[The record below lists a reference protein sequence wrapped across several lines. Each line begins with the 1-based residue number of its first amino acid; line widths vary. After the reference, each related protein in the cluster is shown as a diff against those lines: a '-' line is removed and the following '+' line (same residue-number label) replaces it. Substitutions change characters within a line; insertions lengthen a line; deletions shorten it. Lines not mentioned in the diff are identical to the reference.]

1 MLPYTFQHTA
11 NLPAFRKALFPA
23 PPIFP
28 TSDLDF
34 QSFFIVPLFPYSC
47 NVFSCKFKKK
57 HHFSVLLQKAPS
69 AAVISVR
76 RKALMSRCLLKRFAY
91 PIQMAL
97 RNQAVVVES
106 KVLHAHAARRAH
118 LVDQGRAVGIFRRKT
133 AHAEQQLAASGEI
146 PLRLPNV
153 RVDFFRPR
161 APCNDRRSRWTAGNP
176 ASRSA
181 RFRSFHG
188 DPPFR
193 DIRPPI

>member
-1 MLPYTFQHTA
+1 MLSYTFQHTA

-23 PPIFP
+23 LPIFP

-118 LVDQGRAVGIFRRKT
+118 LAVI
-133 AHAEQQLAASGEI
+133 AEADRQQEILQAAQPDSVLFMVIRLSGTSV
-146 PLRLPNV
+146 RLFKK
-153 RVDFFRPR
+153 RVF
-161 APCNDRRSRWTAGNP
+161 
-176 ASRSA
+176 
-181 RFRSFHG
+181 
-188 DPPFR
+188 
-193 DIRPPI
+193 